1 MKTPDTQATNRRLTT
16 SETRHLSRSEV
27 AQIHQSNVRER
38 LEHRLQVAR
47 DRGDQSLIQLLEA
60 EQRQAAR

>member
-16 SETRHLSRSEV
+16 SEARHLSRSDV
-27 AQIHQSNVRER
+27 AQIHQANIRQK

-47 DRGDQSLIQLLEA
+47 DCGDQNLIQLLEA
-60 EQRQAAR
+60 EQRQVAH